1 MTSPAL
7 VWVARFELAISRFR
21 TERSRQVEP
30 HPDENRRLSLRKE
43 SNLRTRAY
51 EARRPPRSAA
61 ERRPGIARRS
71 APAGS

>member
-30 HPDENRRLSLRKE
+30 HPDDLDFV
-43 SNLRTRAY
+43 
-51 EARRPPRSAA
+51 AA
-61 ERRPGIARRS
+61 EGVEPS
-71 APAGS
+71 HAGL